1 MQEERFEVFF
11 QNISGLYRAVQRLR
25 AQFAQMSGVSSVHL
39 FWLYLLR
46 EYPEGLAASRLAE
59 LSNIDRSLVS
69 RQLKPLLARGLVQTG
84 EQTGK
89 RRYGWKIRLTQE
101 GIALAEEIAAQAL
114 AIQNHAGRG
123 VSASARAL
131 KTTRASLP
139 GAPPA
144 PRRPRSST
152 TSRTIF
158 CCLSTKAT

>member
-84 EQTGK
+84 E
-89 RRYGWKIRLTQE
+89 
-101 GIALAEEIAAQAL
+101 AAACRMRNQSES
-114 AIQNHAGRG
+114 
-123 VSASARAL
+123 VPASWDPPEMDISL
-131 KTTRASLP
+131 KFRFS
-139 GAPPA
+139 A
-144 PRRPRSST
+144 PRTR
-152 TSRTIF
+152 
-158 CCLSTKAT
+158 

>member
-101 GIALAEEIAAQAL
+101 GIALAEEIAAQELAVFYRVLGAL
-114 AIQNHAGRG
+114 NRNFSEISISGGSHETGTD
-123 VSASARAL
+123 SD
-131 KTTRASLP
+131 
-139 GAPPA
+139 
-144 PRRPRSST
+144 
-152 TSRTIF
+152 
-158 CCLSTKAT
+158 

>member
-59 LSNIDRSLVS
+59 LSNIE

-123 VSASARAL
+123 VSAEELAVFYRVLGAL
-131 KTTRASLP
+131 NRNFSEISISGGSHEAGTDSD
-139 GAPPA
+139 
-144 PRRPRSST
+144 
-152 TSRTIF
+152 
-158 CCLSTKAT
+158 

>member
-89 RRYGWKIRLTQE
+89 RRYGWKIRLTDS
-101 GIALAEEIAAQAL
+101 GCALAEQIAREAL
-114 AIQNHAGRG
+114 SIQNRAGRG
-123 VSASARAL
+123 LLSEELAVFYRVLGAL
-131 KTTRASLP
+131 HQNF
-139 GAPPA
+139 
-144 PRRPRSST
+144 SSISIT
-152 TSRTIF
+152 GGTYEERTDH
-158 CCLSTKAT
+158 S

>member
-123 VSASARAL
+123 VSAGELAVFYRVLGAL
-131 KTTRASLP
+131 NRNFSEISISGGSHEAGTDSD
-139 GAPPA
+139 
-144 PRRPRSST
+144 
-152 TSRTIF
+152 
-158 CCLSTKAT
+158 

>member
-89 RRYGWKIRLTQE
+89 RRYGWKIRLTDT
-101 GIALAEEIAAQAL
+101 GRALAEQIAQEAL
-114 AIQNHAGRG
+114 AIQNRAGRG
-123 VSASARAL
+123 ILPEELAVFYRVLGAL
-131 KTTRASLP
+131 NQNFNEISITGGSYEE
-139 GAPPA
+139 
-144 PRRPRSST
+144 
-152 TSRTIF
+152 RTDH
-158 CCLSTKAT
+158 S

>member
-1 MQEERFEVFF
+1 M
-11 QNISGLYRAVQRLR
+11 QRLR

-89 RRYGWKIRLTQE
+89 RRYGWKIRLTDS
-101 GIALAEEIAAQAL
+101 GRTLAEQIAREAL
-114 AIQNHAGRG
+114 SIQNRAGRG
-123 VSASARAL
+123 ILPEELAVFYRVLGAL
-131 KTTRASLP
+131 NQNF
-139 GAPPA
+139 
-144 PRRPRSST
+144 SSISIT
-152 TSRTIF
+152 
-158 CCLSTKAT
+158 

>member
-25 AQFAQMSGVSSVHL
+25 SQFAQTSGVGSVHL

-101 GIALAEEIAAQAL
+101 GIALAEKIAAQAL
-114 AIQNHAGRG
+114 AIQNCAGRG
-123 VSASARAL
+123 VSAEELAVFYRVLGAL
-131 KTTRASLP
+131 NRNFSEISIS
-139 GAPPA
+139 GG
-144 PRRPRSST
+144 
-152 TSRTIF
+152 RTHEAGTD
-158 CCLSTKAT
+158 SD

>member
-89 RRYGWKIRLTQE
+89 RRYGWKIRLTDS
-101 GIALAEEIAAQAL
+101 GRALAEQIAREAL
-114 AIQNHAGRG
+114 SIQNRAGRG
-123 VSASARAL
+123 ILPEELVAFYRVLGAL
-131 KTTRASLP
+131 NQNFNEISITGGTYEE
-139 GAPPA
+139 
-144 PRRPRSST
+144 
-152 TSRTIF
+152 RTDH
-158 CCLSTKAT
+158 S

>member
-84 EQTGK
+84 EQTG
-89 RRYGWKIRLTQE
+89 RTGRT
-101 GIALAEEIAAQAL
+101 
-114 AIQNHAGRG
+114 AG
-123 VSASARAL
+123 
-131 KTTRASLP
+131 T
-139 GAPPA
+139 GATA
-144 PRRPRSST
+144 GK
-152 TSRTIF
+152 F
-158 CCLSTKAT
+158 A

>member
-1 MQEERFEVFF
+1 MKFSFR
-11 QNISGLYRAVQRLR
+11 ISPDSTARCSGLR

-101 GIALAEEIAAQAL
+101 GLARQRKCR
-114 AIQNHAGRG
+114 AGACD
-123 VSASARAL
+123 SE
-131 KTTRASLP
+131 
-139 GAPPA
+139 
-144 PRRPRSST
+144 PRRARRVGGGAGGVLPC
-152 TSRTIF
+152 SRCAEPEFQRNIHF
-158 CCLSTKAT
+158 RRIP